1 MKTGLSVMVFGVA
14 MMFGAIS
21 ANAADLINEDE
32 IPYAILVDGEMELTV
47 EAGSDLMTF
56 CKSCTVQLVD
66 SLEPPVSVD
75 EASTVFISQGKLVV
89 EK

>member
-1 MKTGLSVMVFGVA
+1 MKTGLSAMALGVA

-47 EAGSDLMTF
+47 EAGSDLMAF
-56 CKSCTVQLVD
+56 CKRCTVQLVD
-66 SLEPPVSVD
+66 SFEPPVSAD
-75 EASTVFISQGKLVV
+75 EDSTVIISQGRLVV